1 MTAITEEI
9 IPEAH
14 QTQDTNWSMLTFI
27 GSFSLS
33 ILFSSYL
40 E

>member
-1 MTAITEEI
+1 MPITEEI

-14 QTQDTNWSMLTFI
+14 QTQDTNHSSLTFI
-27 GSFSLS
+27 GSFALS
-33 ILFSSYL
+33 ILFSTYL